1 MKTER
6 KWKMGKRIAVIV
18 FIMGI
23 MLLAAC
29 SDTKTVS
36 NQGEHDSQE
45 EAEKTSKSIDD
56 TNGEGDQEKKAKEKP
71 FKPIEPPED
80 AQPLEDKYSEEEK
93 EEYNDES
100 ERSVTLRKKTI
111 QGKDER

>member
-1 MKTER
+1 MKAER

-23 MLLAAC
+23 TLLAAC

-45 EAEKTSKSIDD
+45 EAEKRAR
-56 TNGEGDQEKKAKEKP
+56 QEMITVAKG
-71 FKPIEPPED
+71 
-80 AQPLEDKYSEEEK
+80 
-93 EEYNDES
+93 
-100 ERSVTLRKKTI
+100 RKKRKGRKKHLKRLNQQKMGI
-111 QGKDER
+111 PWKKKNLKKDKKWKMTKQKGSVLLEE